1 MLHRVFILLIFLIQ
15 QSLVIGQEVEF
26 YAQADA
32 QQIIAGNY
40 FELTFTL
47 ENAKGDSFK
56 PPNFEGFEVLSGP
69 SRSTQMSIINGRT
82 SQKMSFSYGLTI
94 MSPGK
99 QRIGSATIRVN
110 GQAYKS
116 QPIDITAVKGKE
128 QLSASTKNNNAINT
142 GDFFVE
148 AQLDQDTGYI
158 GQQISLKYVLYTTKD
173 VRSVSFAKA
182 PEFDGFFAQEIQNY
196 RDRPQRVI
204 RDGVQYVSRTIKL
217 ISLFPQQKG
226 TFSIGPAQ
234 INLGISTK
242 SGRSSFF
249 FNSNLRTVRVN
260 SDSFDV
266 RITDLPDSAPSS
278 FAGAIGD
285 FYLGTAIDKKR
296 LSMDDALTLTYQ
308 IKGDGDGKLLSAP
321 ELPLGDVF
329 DIYEPNLLREENK
342 VQGTKVITTKTYE
355 YLMIPKKEGA
365 ISFNPELSFF
375 DLETKDYKTIKGET
389 YRIQVLPSTG
399 RQTVDLDTRKVELP
413 PPFTETTLRPKNQFF
428 FGSTPYWIANGS
440 IGLAFIGL
448 LIAKKI
454 KVDQENRDPAEVK
467 NAKAKKLAIQQLSE
481 AKTAWQA
488 GNTKQFYIL
497 LRKGLLDYLTSKTFH
512 PTSQLTKDEIIELL
526 AQNNLSL
533 HESEVMNI
541 MQKGEMAI
549 YANMSPGSE
558 QESYDKALQIIQNIE
573 SSYNKAQ

>member
-1 MLHRVFILLIFLIQ
+1 MFLRVSVVFIFIVRCTLGISQ
-15 QSLVIGQEVEF
+15 GVEF

-40 FELTFTL
+40 FEVTFTL
-47 ENAKGDSFK
+47 ENAKGNSFSA
-56 PPNFEGFEVLSGP
+56 PSFDGFEVLSGP
-69 SRSTQMSIINGRT
+69 SRSTQMSVINGRT

-94 MSPGK
+94 LKPGK
-99 QRIGSATIRVN
+99 QRIGFASIRAN
-110 GQAYKS
+110 GITYKS
-116 QPIDITAVKGKE
+116 QPVDITAVEGKN
-128 QLSASTKNNNAINT
+128 QLSSSSKKDVAVNT

-173 VRSVSFAKA
+173 VRSVSFSKA
-182 PEFDGFFAQEIQNY
+182 PKFDGFFAQEIQNY

-226 TFSIGPAQ
+226 TFSTGPAQ

-266 RITDLPDSAPSS
+266 TITDLPDSAPSS

-296 LSMDDALTLTYQ
+296 LSMDDALTMTYQ

-321 ELPLGDVF
+321 ELPLGDLF
-329 DIYEPNLLREENK
+329 DIYEPNLLREETK
-342 VQGTKVITTKTYE
+342 IEGTKVVTTKTYE
-355 YLMIPKKEGA
+355 YLMIPKNEGP
-365 ISFNPELSFF
+365 IIFNPELSFF
-375 DLETKDYKTIKGET
+375 DLETQQYKTITGET
-389 YRIQVLPSTG
+389 YRIQVLPSTR
-399 RQTVDLDTRKVELP
+399 RQTVDLDTRKIELP
-413 PPFTETTLRPKNQFF
+413 PPFTETTLILKNQFF

-440 IGLAFIGL
+440 IGLTLLGL

-454 KVDQENRDPAEVK
+454 KVDLENRDPAEVK

-481 AKTAWQA
+481 AKNAWQT
-488 GNTKQFYIL
+488 GDTKQFYIL

-512 PTSQLTKDEIIELL
+512 PTTQLTKDEIIDLL

-533 HESEVMNI
+533 HQTEIMDI

-549 YANMSPGSE
+549 YANMSPGTE
-558 QESYDKALQIIQNIE
+558 QENYDKALQIIQNME
-573 SSYNKAQ
+573 SSYK